1 MATERLT
8 PHSEHLKLCLL
19 RSRRSAPLVLLAF
32 VWCWLLP
39 SESRAQL
46 PLNPAQSPAIHL
58 ESFLGVD
65 FGSSLEDAE
74 KLYPT
79 GLEETSPLGYPCY
92 HVTGPASGRI
102 QYSDVVYQFDER
114 GRMQVVFAK
123 FTPSFD
129 EAVLEQLR
137 RALGEP
143 AQHTINADRQI
154 AAALWPT
161 SAGGIVHYDRSWHLF
176 IMMGAFDN
184 PLTQDVDLRLANYFE

>member
-1 MATERLT
+1 MATEPLT
-8 PHSEHLKLCLL
+8 PHSERLKLGLL
-19 RSRRSAPLVLLAF
+19 RCSRRVPLFLAL

-39 SESRAQL
+39 SESLAQQI
-46 PLNPAQSPAIHL
+46 PLNPPQTPAIHL

-74 KLYPT
+74 NRYPT

-92 HVTGPASGRI
+92 HVTGLATGRI
-102 QYSDVVYQFDER
+102 QYSDVIYQFDEK
-114 GRMQVVFAK
+114 GRMRVVFAR
-123 FTPSFD
+123 FAQSFD

-143 AQHTINADRQI
+143 AQHRIAADRQI

-161 SAGGIVHYDRSWHLF
+161 SAGGVVHYDRNWGLF
-176 IMMGAFDN
+176 VVVGTFDN
-184 PLTQDVDLRLANYFE
+184 FLTRDVDLRLANYFE